1 MNQALAWRVFE
12 DIMDWDESRRLR
24 EFEWLQLMGQ
34 FKYDG
39 YRDFVAGLRFVESLA
54 DWLQQFPREKR
65 ETAYEFVKRKL
76 IYFGPGEINHLVE
89 LCYHQ
94 QVKPR
99 LLQHVAGARGIKPY
113 LVWSDSESADL
124 YLKLLRQCLFFGL
137 SDGAR
142 IDTFRRTNTP
152 LIQNYQVLLAT
163 EISDEKWAD
172 VLRSLKKALKDDGA
186 RFQFAFLLDD
196 FVATGTTLLRFQG
209 GKWTGRLVRFW
220 DSLPNDLRE
229 YFCDNF
235 VVHVHHYIAF
245 AAAMEKIEGRNREIR
260 EALAT
265 DWFQKVEFSTG
276 TILPEDIQITR
287 QNAGDFGELIDL
299 YYNKEIET
307 DSTRVGGTED
317 IKYGYGYCGLPLVLE
332 HNTPNDS
339 LPLIWADTSS
349 ANGQH
354 AMRPLFR
361 RRQRYSS

>member
-1 MNQALAWRVFE
+1 MNQALVWRVFE
-12 DIMDWDESRRLR
+12 EIMDWDESRRLR

-89 LCYHQ
+89 LCYYQ
-94 QVKPR
+94 RVKPR
-99 LLQHVAGARGIKPY
+99 LLQHVAKARGIKPY
-113 LVWSDSESADL
+113 LIWSDRASAEHF
-124 YLKLLRQCLFFGL
+124 LKLLRRCLFFGL

-142 IDTFRRTNTP
+142 IDAFRRTNTP
-152 LIQNYQVLLAT
+152 LIQNDQVLLAT
-163 EISDEKWAD
+163 EVGGGKWAD
-172 VLRSLKKALKDDGA
+172 VLASLRKSLKDDTA

-196 FVATGTTLLRFQG
+196 FVATGTTLLRFH
-209 GKWTGRLVRFW
+209 KNEWKGRLLRFW
-220 DSLPNDLRE
+220 ESLPQNVTD
-229 YFCDNF
+229 YFEPDF
-235 VVHVHHYIAF
+235 VVHVHHYIA
-245 AAAMEKIEGRNREIR
+245 AASAMQKIEVREKEIR
-260 EALAT
+260 KCRGSN
-265 DWFQKVEFSTG
+265 WFAQLEFSAG
-276 TILPEDIQITR
+276 TVLPERVQITR
-287 QNAGDFGELIDL
+287 ESAGAFGELIDT

-339 LPLIWADTSS
+339 LPIIWADTSN

-361 RRQRYSS
+361 RRQRHSS

>member
-1 MNQALAWRVFE
+1 MNRTLAWRVFE

-24 EFEWLQLMGQ
+24 EFEWLELMAQ

-54 DWLQQFPREKR
+54 DWLQQFHRAER
-65 ETAYEFVKRKL
+65 ETAYSFIKSKL

-89 LCYHQ
+89 LCYHE

-99 LLQHVAGARGIKPY
+99 LLQHVAKIRGIAPY
-113 LVWSDSESADL
+113 LIWSDHNAAKL
-124 YLKLLRQCLFFGL
+124 YSTVLRQSLFFGL

-142 IDTFRRTNTP
+142 IDAFRRTNSP
-152 LIQNYQVLLAT
+152 LINNDQVLLAT

-172 VLRSLKKALKDDGA
+172 VLGSLRESLKDKAA

-196 FVATGTTLLRFQG
+196 FVATGTTLLRFHE
-209 GKWTGRLVRFW
+209 GKWKGRLPRFW
-220 DSLPNDLRE
+220 GSLPTNRID
-229 YFCDNF
+229 YFASDF
-235 VVHVHHYIAF
+235 VVHVHHYV
-245 AAAMEKIEGRNREIR
+245 AAASAM
-260 EALAT
+260 
-265 DWFQKVEFSTG
+265 QKVEARNAEIGQSRGNDWFPRIEFSAG
-276 TILPEDIQITR
+276 NVLPEEIKITET
-287 QNAGDFGELIDL
+287 NAGSFAQLIDV
-299 YYNKEIET
+299 YYNKQIET
-307 DSTRVGGTED
+307 GSTRVGGTDD

-339 LPLIWADTSS
+339 LPIIWAETSD

-361 RRQRYSS
+361 RRERHSS

>member
-1 MNQALAWRVFE
+1 MNQTLARRVFD

-24 EFEWLQLMGQ
+24 EFEWLELMAR

-54 DWLQQFPREKR
+54 DWLQQFPRDKR
-65 ETAYEFVKRKL
+65 ETAYEFIKTRL

-94 QVKPR
+94 QIKPR
-99 LLQHVAGARGIKPY
+99 LLQHVAKIRGIKPHMI
-113 LVWSDSESADL
+113 WSDSASSKL
-124 YLKLLRQCLFFGL
+124 YSRLLRQSLFFGL

-152 LIQNYQVLLAT
+152 LIQNDQVLLAT

-172 VLRSLKKALKDDGA
+172 ILDSLRKSLEDKTA

-196 FVATGTTLLRFQG
+196 FAATGTTLLRFHNG
-209 GKWTGRLVRFW
+209 TWKGRLVRFFK
-220 DSLPNDLRE
+220 SLPQKLDDFFDPE
-229 YFCDNF
+229 F
-235 VVHVHHYIAF
+235 VVHVHHYIA
-245 AAAMEKIEGRNREIR
+245 AASAM
-260 EALAT
+260 
-265 DWFQKVEFSTG
+265 QKVIERDNNIRNERGAEWFARIYFSAG
-276 TILPEDIQITR
+276 AVLPEQVKITKES
-287 QNAGDFGELIDL
+287 AGAFDELIDSF
-299 YYNKEIET
+299 YNEQIET
-307 DSTRVGGTED
+307 DSTRVGGTKD

-339 LPLIWADTSS
+339 LPIIWADTSDE
-349 ANGQH
+349 NGQH

-361 RRQRYSS
+361 RRQRHST